1 MSYSVAFQAT
11 VPNLLRTRFT
21 AALSSAFS
29 GRVYWQKPPQ
39 QPVLPY
45 CVIQMQTDGKRDDYV
60 NANGWNGFVTF
71 KVMDDDQDDTD
82 TKLATLPALLQGLTA
97 LTVVPAKPLTLPPEE
112 YPDYLLFTSA
122 FVADVTLN

>member
-1 MSYSVAFQAT
+1 MSYSIAFQAT
-11 VPNLLRTRFT
+11 VPNLLRTRIT

-39 QPVLPY
+39 EPTLPY
-45 CVIQMQTDGKRDDYV
+45 CVVQMQNDGRRDDYV
-60 NANGWNGFVTF
+60 NANGWTGLVTI
-71 KVMDDDQDDTD
+71 KVMDNDQDAAD
-82 TKLATLPALLQGLTA
+82 TKLATLPALLQGLTG
-97 LTVVPAKPLTLPPEE
+97 LTIVPGRPLTLPPEE